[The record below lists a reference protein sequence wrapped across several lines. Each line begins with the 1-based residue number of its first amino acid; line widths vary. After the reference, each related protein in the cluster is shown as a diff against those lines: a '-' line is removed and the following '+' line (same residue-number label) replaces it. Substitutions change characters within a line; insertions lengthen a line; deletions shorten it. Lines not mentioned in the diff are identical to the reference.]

1 MSEKDKKQNTRKKI
15 PIIIMIVLLVLIFL
29 CFLYSFIELFLDPS
43 NVFVIEKGK
52 IYEEENALGYIIR
65 DEKVLYGENY
75 KNGLVEIK
83 TEGTKVSKGENVFR
97 YYSNNEDNLKEQ
109 IAKLDI
115 EISEALE
122 GQTEAYSADIQLLD
136 KQIDGYIEKITST
149 NNIIDIEEYKS
160 DISDILIK
168 KAKITGELSPSGS
181 HINGLI
187 ERRRK
192 LEEELNGGQE
202 YVKATMSGTI
212 SYKVDGL
219 EETLS
224 KENFTNLNKELL
236 ESYNLKTGQMVS
248 SSTEARKNSKQLR
261 MLYSNIF
268 RLRRSS

>member
-1 MSEKDKKQNTRKKI
+1 MSETNKRQEARKKI
-15 PIIIMIVLLVLIFL
+15 PIIIMIVLLVLIFA
-29 CFLYSFIELFLDPS
+29 CFLYSFIGLVLDPS
-43 NVFVIEKGK
+43 NVFVIEEGK
-52 IYEEENALGYIIR
+52 IYQEENALAYVVR

-97 YYSNNEDNLKEQ
+97 YYSSNEDDLKEK
-109 IAKLDI
+109 IAKLDV

-136 KQIDGYIEKITST
+136 KQIDGFIEKITQT

-181 HINGLI
+181 HINSLI
-187 ERRRK
+187 EKRRK

-202 YVKATMSGTI
+202 YIKATMSGTI

-224 KENFTNLNKELL
+224 PSNFVNFNRKLL

-248 SSTEARKNSKQLR
+248 SSTEARKNSKQL
-261 MLYSNIF
+261 
-268 RLRRSS
+268 